1 MKGHHV
7 FYVSKFQ
14 LSNIHVSKV
23 QILEN
28 PNLKAQV
35 LEVHILNIQVSNKG
49 HVFESVNL
57 IWVDE
62 TIKGPQELERNH
74 DENSLAFLQN

>member
-1 MKGHHV
+1 MFSCERPSCFLCFEISTFKHPR
-7 FYVSKFQ
+7 FKS
-14 LSNIHVSKV
+14 S
-23 QILEN
+23 ILEN

-62 TIKGPQELERNH
+62 TIKGPQELKRSH
-74 DENSLAFLQN
+74 DELK